1 MARCYHCRSD
11 VAMSGYCPDCL
22 SLDPYPRRR
31 WLLQAVVT
39 AVAAV
44 AVGTA
49 VMAAVARIEPAP
61 QPPEPAPLEA
71 TGREDLQGTSLQVA
85 SGG

>member
-1 MARCYHCRSD
+1 MANCYHCRSD
-11 VAMSGYCPDCL
+11 VATSGYCPDCL
-22 SLDPYPRRR
+22 SLDPFPRRR
-31 WLLQAVVT
+31 WLIQAVVT
-39 AVAAV
+39 AVATV

-61 QPPEPAPLEA
+61 QPPEPATLEA